1 VRQPLAWIFIA
12 TFIAVALAGPVN
24 FLQRHMRRGFAIA
37 LVYLGVI
44 LTPFLVGAVVIPPL
58 VSELDNLIDRLPQY
72 AADAQEFVN
81 ENDRLQE
88 IEQDYQIIEKLQE
101 KAEELPARIGDAA
114 AVLGDLGLGIVNSV
128 FAVVTILIL
137 SVFLVSSGPDWV
149 RALLRLQPEHR
160 RDRLTRTLN
169 GIAAAVGNY
178 VAGAVIQATI
188 AGVLSFIVLMVLGIP
203 FAAPLAVLV
212 ALFDLIPLVGATL
225 AAVLVG
231 IVTLFND
238 FPTTTLM
245 WTVWSIVYQQLE
257 NNVIQPQ
264 IQKRAVDVHPFLVL
278 TGVLFGSALFGVLG
292 ALLAIPI
299 VASLKLVVQ
308 EWWRWRLE
316 TGQVPAAAPPPP
328 LPPAPPATA
337 S

>member
-1 VRQPLAWIFIA
+1 
-12 TFIAVALAGPVN
+12 
-24 FLQRHMRRGFAIA
+24 
-37 LVYLGVI
+37 
-44 LTPFLVGAVVIPPL
+44 
-58 VSELDNLIDRLPQY
+58 
-72 AADAQEFVN
+72 
-81 ENDRLQE
+81 
-88 IEQDYQIIEKLQE
+88 
-101 KAEELPARIGDAA
+101 
-114 AVLGDLGLGIVNSV
+114 
-128 FAVVTILIL
+128 
-137 SVFLVSSGPDWV
+137 
-149 RALLRLQPEHR
+149 
-160 RDRLTRTLN
+160 
-169 GIAAAVGNY
+169 VGNY

-278 TGVLFGSALFGVLG
+278 TGVLVGSALFGVLG